1 MSAESR
7 PADWRRIP
15 ATIVTGFLGAGK
27 TTLIRH
33 LLQNT
38 GGRRIALIVNEFGD
52 VGFDGAVLADCGSPA
67 CGKDDI
73 VELSNG
79 CICCTVAEDF
89 LPAMEQI
96 LGRTAPPDH
105 IVIETSGL
113 ALPQPLVKAFTWPS
127 VRSRV
132 TVDGVVTVVD
142 AAAVA
147 EGRIA
152 SDEARLA
159 EQRAKDLSLEHDAPV
174 EEVFEDQLRCAD
186 LILISKTDL
195 VDAAG
200 LARVEAVIAED
211 RRPAARTLRIANG
224 VIPADILL
232 GLAAAAETDSDNRKS
247 HHEVA
252 GEEHEHDDFA
262 TFVLEIQAPDRDTL
276 KRRVAAAM
284 VPNGVLRIKGLVR
297 VASRPSLLA
306 VQAVGPRVETWFVS
320 DVGRA
325 PGLVVIGLKGLD
337 RTAIEAALEGRG

>member
-1 MSAESR
+1 MSAER
-7 PADWRRIP
+7 QPADLGRIP

-33 LLQNT
+33 LLQNP
-38 GGRRIALIVNEFGD
+38 GGRKIALIVNEFGD
-52 VGFDGAVLADCGSPA
+52 VGFDGAVLAECGSPA
-67 CGKDDI
+67 CGKEDI
-73 VELSNG
+73 IELSNG

-89 LPAMEQI
+89 LPAMERI
-96 LGRTAPPDH
+96 LGRDTPPDH

-113 ALPQPLVKAFTWPS
+113 ALPQPLVKAFAWPG
-127 VRSRV
+127 VKSRV

-174 EEVFEDQLRCAD
+174 EELFEDQLRCAD
-186 LILISKTDL
+186 LVLISKTDL
-195 VDAAG
+195 VDPAG

-211 RRPAARTLRIANG
+211 RRPVARTIRIVNG

-232 GLAAAAETDSDNRKS
+232 GQAAAAEMDGDSRKS
-247 HHEVA
+247 HHELA

-262 TFVLEIQAPDRDTL
+262 TFVVEIEAPDRDTL
-276 KRRVAAAM
+276 ERRVAVAM
-284 VPNGVLRIKGLVR
+284 ALDGMLRIKGLVR
-297 VASRPSLLA
+297 VAGRPSLLA

-320 DVGRA
+320 DIGRA
-325 PGLVVIGLKGLD
+325 PGLVVIGLQGLD
-337 RTAIEAALEGRG
+337 RTGIEAALSGRR